1 MRQRLSTAFSSQ
13 IFDPGSAAADESHVS
28 DPILPVRRL
37 PRGRLPAPAPG
48 RGRIEG
54 FSDIRLSVEQA
65 EASLEAAADRLSLP
79 RSGWSSGRFDMLA
92 ISGGASG
99 GAYGAGALV
108 GLTEAGMRPEFALVT
123 GVSTGALIAP
133 FAFLGSAWDDRLAD
147 AYVGGHAADLLSL
160 RRLASTFTGGLF
172 RGEALDALIH
182 PFVDEAMIDAVA
194 AEHARGR
201 RLLVATTDLD
211 SQRACIWDMG
221 AIASHGGERAVALF
235 REVLAASAS
244 LPGLFPPRRFPCEVD
259 GEKFEEMHVDGGVA
273 APLFLMPEALLRWH
287 RLGRRLHRGR
297 VHVLVNTVLEP
308 EPRTTAPNV
317 AAVLTRSFD
326 AMLRFSYRQALG
338 VATTFCAAQGL
349 SISVASIPDVPDHGG
364 MLSFDTATMK
374 RLFDAARERAK
385 AGDLWGSPVAERQ
398 GLQGLLDRLRP
409 RG

>member
-1 MRQRLSTAFSSQ
+1 MS
-13 IFDPGSAAADESHVS
+13 E
-28 DPILPVRRL
+28 PILPVRRL
-37 PRGRLPAPAPG
+37 PKGRLPAPAPG
-48 RGRIEG
+48 MGRIEG

-108 GLTEAGMRPEFALVT
+108 GLTEAGARPEFALVT

-133 FAFLGSAWDDRLAD
+133 FAFLGSAWDERLAD

-182 PFVDEAMIDAVA
+182 PFVDAAMIDAVA

-221 AIASHGGERAVALF
+221 AIASHGGDKAVALF

-259 GEKFEEMHVDGGVA
+259 GGHFEEMHVDGGVA
-273 APLFLMPEALLRWH
+273 APLFLMPEALLRWN

-297 VHVLVNTVLEP
+297 VHVLVNTVLETA
-308 EPRTTAPNV
+308 PRTTAPNV
-317 AAVLTRSFD
+317 AAVLSRSFD

-338 VATTFCAAQGL
+338 TATTFCAGQGL
-349 SISVASIPDVPDHGG
+349 PISVASIPDAPDQGG

-374 RLFDAARERAK
+374 RLFDAARERAR
-385 AGDLWGSPVAERQ
+385 AGELWRSPVGERQ

>member
-1 MRQRLSTAFSSQ
+1 MSQ
-13 IFDPGSAAADESHVS
+13 PV
-28 DPILPVRRL
+28 LPVRRL
-37 PRGRLPAPAPG
+37 PKGRLPAPPSG
-48 RGRIEG
+48 LGRIEG

-92 ISGGASG
+92 ISGGAAG

-108 GLTEAGMRPEFALVT
+108 GLTEAGARPEFALVT

-133 FAFLGSAWDDRLAD
+133 FAFLGAAWDERLAD

-172 RGEALDALIH
+172 QGEALDGLIH
-182 PFVDEAMIDAVA
+182 PFVDEALIDAVA

-211 SQRACIWDMG
+211 SQRSCIWDMG
-221 AIASHGGERAVALF
+221 AIASHGGEKAVALF

-244 LPGLFPPRRFPCEVD
+244 LPGLFPPRRIPCEVD
-259 GEKFEEMHVDGGVA
+259 GDKFEEMHVDGGVA
-273 APLFLMPEALLRWH
+273 APLFLMPEGLLRWN

-338 VATTFCAAQGL
+338 TATTFCAAQGL
-349 SISVASIPDVPDHGG
+349 PISVASIPDAPDQGG
-364 MLSFDTATMK
+364 MLSFDTATMQ
-374 RLFDAARERAK
+374 RLFDAARERAR
-385 AGDLWGSPVAERQ
+385 AGELWRSPVAERQ
-398 GLQGLLDRLRP
+398 GLQGLMDRLRP

>member
-1 MRQRLSTAFSSQ
+1 
-13 IFDPGSAAADESHVS
+13 VS
-28 DPILPVRRL
+28 DLIPPVRRS
-37 PRGRLPAPAPG
+37 PRGRLPAPPPG
-48 RGRIEG
+48 LGRLEG

-79 RSGWSSGRFDMLA
+79 RSGWASGRFDMLA
-92 ISGGASG
+92 ISGGAAG

-108 GLTEAGMRPEFALVT
+108 GLTEAGARPEFALVT

-133 FAFLGSAWDDRLAD
+133 FAFLGPAWDDRLAD

-160 RRLASTFTGGLF
+160 RRLASSFTGGLF

-182 PFVDEAMIDAVA
+182 PFVDEALIDAVA

-244 LPGLFPPRRFPCEVD
+244 LPGLFPPRRFPCTVEGEVD
-259 GEKFEEMHVDGGVA
+259 GDTFEEMHVDGGVA
-273 APLFLMPEALLRWH
+273 APLFLMPEGLLRWN

-317 AAVLTRSFD
+317 AAVLARSFD

-349 SISVASIPDVPDHGG
+349 SISVASIPDAPDQGG
-364 MLSFDTATMK
+364 MLSFDTLTMK
-374 RLFDAARERAK
+374 RLFDAARERAR
-385 AGDLWGSPVAERQ
+385 AGELWRSPVAERQ

>member
-1 MRQRLSTAFSSQ
+1 MGQ
-13 IFDPGSAAADESHVS
+13 
-28 DPILPVRRL
+28 
-37 PRGRLPAPAPG
+37 
-48 RGRIEG
+48 IEG

-65 EASLEAAADRLSLP
+65 EVSLEAAADRLSLP

-92 ISGGASG
+92 ISGGAAG

-108 GLTEAGMRPEFALVT
+108 GLTEAGTRPEFALVT

-172 RGEALDALIH
+172 QGEALDALIH
-182 PFVDEAMIDAVA
+182 PFVDEALINAVA

-211 SQRACIWDMG
+211 SQRSCIWDMG
-221 AIASHGGERAVALF
+221 AIAAHGGDKAVALF

-244 LPGLFPPRRFPCEVD
+244 LPGLFPPRRFPCVVD
-259 GEKFEEMHVDGGVA
+259 GESEHFEEMHVDGGVA
-273 APLFLMPEALLRWH
+273 APLFLMPEGMLRWN

-308 EPRTTAPNV
+308 APRTTSPNM
-317 AAVLTRSFD
+317 ASILTRSFD
-326 AMLRFSYRQALG
+326 AMLRFSYRQAL
-338 VATTFCAAQGL
+338 ATATAFCAAQGL
-349 SISVASIPDVPDHGG
+349 PISVASIPHASDQGG
-364 MLSFDTATMK
+364 MLNFDTATMK
-374 RLFDAARERAK
+374 RLFDAARERAR
-385 AGDLWGSPVAERQ
+385 AGDLWRSPVAERQ

-409 RG
+409 RA

>member
-1 MRQRLSTAFSSQ
+1 M
-13 IFDPGSAAADESHVS
+13 S
-28 DPILPVRRL
+28 DPLLPVRRL
-37 PRGRLPAPAPG
+37 PKGRLPAPPPG
-48 RGRIEG
+48 QGRIEG
-54 FSDIRLSVEQA
+54 FADIRLSVEQA

-92 ISGGASG
+92 ISGGAAG

-108 GLTEAGMRPEFALVT
+108 GLSEAGARPEFALVT

-133 FAFLGSAWDDRLAD
+133 FAFLGPAWDERLAD

-160 RRLASTFTGGLF
+160 RRLASSFTGGLF

-194 AEHARGR
+194 VEHARGR

-221 AIASHGGERAVALF
+221 AIAAHGGERAVALF

-244 LPGLFPPRRFPCEVD
+244 LPGLFPPRRFPCTVEGEFD
-259 GEKFEEMHVDGGVA
+259 GEPFEEMHVDGGVA
-273 APLFLMPEALLRWH
+273 APLFLMPEGLLRWN

-349 SISVASIPDVPDHGG
+349 SISVASIPDVPDQGG
-364 MLSFDTATMK
+364 MLSFDTVTMQ
-374 RLFDAARERAK
+374 RLFDAARERAR
-385 AGDLWGSPVAERQ
+385 AGDLWRSPVAERQ

>member
-1 MRQRLSTAFSSQ
+1 MS
-13 IFDPGSAAADESHVS
+13 E
-28 DPILPVRRL
+28 PILPVRRGA
-37 PRGRLPAPAPG
+37 PKGRLPAPPPG
-48 RGRIEG
+48 QGRVKG
-54 FSDIRLSVEQA
+54 FSDIRLSIEQA
-65 EASLEAAADRLSLP
+65 ETSLEAAADRLSLP
-79 RSGWSSGRFDMLA
+79 RSGWASGRFDMLA
-92 ISGGASG
+92 ISGGAAG

-108 GLTEAGMRPEFALVT
+108 GLTEAGVRPEFALVT

-133 FAFLGSAWDDRLAD
+133 FAFLGPAWDDRLAD

-160 RRLASTFTGGLF
+160 RRLASSFTGGLF

-221 AIASHGGERAVALF
+221 AIAAHGGERAVALF

-244 LPGLFPPRRFPCEVD
+244 LPGLFPPRRIPCTVEGEAD

-273 APLFLMPEALLRWH
+273 APLFLMPEGLLRWN

-308 EPRTTAPNV
+308 APRTTAPNV

-338 VATTFCAAQGL
+338 TATTFCAAQGL
-349 SISVASIPDVPDHGG
+349 PISVASIPDAPDQGG
-364 MLSFDTATMK
+364 MLSFDTATMQ
-374 RLFDAARERAK
+374 RLFDAARERAR
-385 AGDLWGSPVAERQ
+385 AGELWRSPVAERQ